1 MPLDKNDILVKSV
14 YDAKYDFWVVFNSF
28 SEEKK
33 LVMVNNLR
41 DKNIVNLFL
50 INYKM
55 MDYYTVV
62 DISTYKIGEIN
73 KLLDFLIDYYRKKE
87 NNNHNVLNIL
97 QPPITDTQS
106 NSNYSNSSENSN
118 SSAEKLE
125 QKKQNIGDLKQ
136 EYLDFMDIYQ

>member
-1 MPLDKNDILVKSV
+1 MNVVLKEIEGVTKSNFLGETLIFNQDIKSLKILDLRSLFQKVKKVNKMPLDKNDILVKSV

-33 LVMVNNLR
+33 LVMVNNLT

-73 KLLDFLIDYYRKKE
+73 KL
-87 NNNHNVLNIL
+87 
-97 QPPITDTQS
+97 
-106 NSNYSNSSENSN
+106 
-118 SSAEKLE
+118 
-125 QKKQNIGDLKQ
+125 
-136 EYLDFMDIYQ
+136 